1 MRLDHLLPFNAAV
14 TFISLFGFVREK
26 EGCGLEGSRLV
37 VVLEKQCCHP
47 RQLELGSSLAATK
60 AWVSIGSG

>member
-47 RQLELGSSLAATK
+47 RQLGLGLLPTAAR
-60 AWVSIGSG
+60 AWVFTGGD